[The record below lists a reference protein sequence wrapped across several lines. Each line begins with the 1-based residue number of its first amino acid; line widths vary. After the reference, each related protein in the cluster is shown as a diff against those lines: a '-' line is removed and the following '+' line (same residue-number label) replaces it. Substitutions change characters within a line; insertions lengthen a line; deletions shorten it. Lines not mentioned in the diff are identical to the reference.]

1 MPASA
6 PPKGDVGGTH
16 PIFAAPPAAARWHFL
31 PDRWLGRLA
40 VAPTLLLLVGLFIF
54 PLLYVVA
61 LSFTDYS
68 ASGNAPVN
76 IVGLDN
82 YARLLT
88 SDQVHAKALTTALF
102 VAGAVGLQTVLGF
115 GLAYLVHRQRRG
127 GGMLTVIFLVPMM
140 LSPVI
145 VGAFWRLMLDS
156 SFGVVNGSL
165 RMIGVD
171 GPQWLS
177 QKGVALLSLILVD
190 TWQWTPFI
198 MVIALAGLNAVPA
211 YLYEAADIDQAS
223 DWFKFRS
230 VTLPIVWPIL
240 LIAVLFRVIDAVRL
254 FDIVLIV
261 TGGGPGGTT
270 ETLSFHI
277 YKLAIRNFDTGI
289 ASAYGVLML
298 IVVNILA
305 VIFIKYLERLQT
317 R

>member
-6 PPKGDVGGTH
+6 PPEDEVTRR
-16 PIFAAPPAAARWHFL
+16 PPTFVAPPAAARWRWL
-31 PDRWLGRLA
+31 PDRWLARLS
-40 VAPTLLLLVGLFIF
+40 VAPTLLLLFGLFIF
-54 PLLYVVA
+54 PLLYVLV

-68 ASGNAPVN
+68 ASGNADVN
-76 IVGLDN
+76 VVGLEN
-82 YARLLT
+82 YGRLVT
-88 SDQVHAKALTTALF
+88 SDQVQSRALTTVLF
-102 VAGAVGLQTVLGF
+102 VIGAVGLQTVLGF

-127 GGMLTVIFLVPMM
+127 GGFLTVVFLIPMM

-156 SFGVVNGSL
+156 SFGVVNGTL
-165 RMIGVD
+165 GMLGVD

-177 QKGVALLSLILVD
+177 QQGVALLSLVIVD

-198 MVIALAGLNAVPA
+198 MVIALAGLNAVPG
-211 YLYEAADIDQAS
+211 YLYEAADIDRAS

-230 VTLPIVWPIL
+230 ITLPIVWPIL
-240 LIAVLFRVIDAVRL
+240 LIAILFRVIDAFRL

-277 YKLAIRNFDTGI
+277 YKLAIRNFQTGL

-298 IVVNILA
+298 IAVNILA
-305 VIFIKYLERLQT
+305 VIFIKYLERLQA

>member
-1 MPASA
+1 MAA
-6 PPKGDVGGTH
+6 PPKEDAAGLH
-16 PIFAAPPAAARWHFL
+16 PVFVAPPAAARWRWL
-31 PDRWLGRLA
+31 PDRWLGRLS
-40 VAPTLLLLVGLFIF
+40 VAPTLLLLFGLFIF
-54 PLLYVVA
+54 PLLYVVG

-68 ASGNAPVN
+68 ATGNADVN
-76 IVGLDN
+76 VVGFDN

-88 SDQVHAKALTTALF
+88 SDQVRARAVTTGLF
-102 VAGAVGLQTVLGF
+102 VVGAVGLQTVLGF
-115 GLAYLVHRQRRG
+115 GLAYLIHRQRRG
-127 GGMLTVIFLVPMM
+127 GGMLTVIFLIPMM

-156 SFGVVNGSL
+156 SFGVVNGTL

-171 GPQWLS
+171 GPLWLS
-177 QKGVALLSLILVD
+177 QQGVALISLILVD
-190 TWQWTPFI
+190 SWQWTPFI

-211 YLYEAADIDQAS
+211 YLYEAADIDRAS

-240 LIAVLFRVIDAVRL
+240 LIAVLFRIIDAFRL

-298 IVVNILA
+298 IVVNVLA
-305 VIFIKYLERLQT
+305 IIFIKYLERLQT

>member
-6 PPKGDVGGTH
+6 PPREAAEAPPV
-16 PIFAAPPAAARWHFL
+16 FAAPPAAARWRWL
-31 PDRWLGRLA
+31 PDRWLARVS
-40 VAPTLLLLVGLFIF
+40 VAPTLLLLFGLFIF
-54 PLLYVVA
+54 PLLYVLV

-68 ASGNAPVN
+68 ASGNAEVGV
-76 IVGLDN
+76 VGLEN
-82 YARLLT
+82 YGRLVT
-88 SDQVHAKALTTALF
+88 SDQVQARALTTVLF
-102 VAGAVGLQTVLGF
+102 VIGAVGLQTVLGF
-115 GLAYLVHRQRRG
+115 GLAYLVHRQKRG
-127 GGMLTVIFLVPMM
+127 GGFLTVLFLIPMM

-156 SFGVVNGSL
+156 SFGVVNGTLSVL
-165 RMIGVD
+165 GVD

-177 QKGVALLSLILVD
+177 QQGVALLSLIVVD

-198 MVIALAGLNAVPA
+198 MVIALAGLNAVPG
-211 YLYEAADIDQAS
+211 YLYEAADIDRAS

-230 VTLPIVWPIL
+230 ITLPIVWPIL
-240 LIAVLFRVIDAVRL
+240 LIAILFRVIDAFRL

-277 YKLAIRNFDTGI
+277 YKLAIRNFQTGL

-298 IVVNILA
+298 IAVNILA
-305 VIFIKYLERLQT
+305 VIFIKYLERLQA

>member
-1 MPASA
+1 MPVSA
-6 PPKGDVGGTH
+6 PPKEDAGRPH
-16 PIFAAPPAAARWHFL
+16 PIFAAPPAAARWHWL
-31 PDRWLGRLA
+31 PDRWLARLS
-40 VAPTLLLLVGLFIF
+40 VAPALLLLFGLFIF
-54 PLLYVVA
+54 PLLYVVG

-68 ASGNAPVN
+68 AIGNADVN
-76 IVGLDN
+76 LVGFEN
-82 YARLLT
+82 YTRLLT
-88 SDQVHAKALTTALF
+88 SDQVHAKALTTGLF
-102 VAGAVGLQTVLGF
+102 VVGAVGLQTLLGF
-115 GLAYLVHRQRRG
+115 ALAYLVHRQRRG
-127 GGMLTVIFLVPMM
+127 GGVLTVIFLIPMM

-156 SFGVVNGSL
+156 SFGVVNGTL
-165 RMIGVD
+165 RMMGID

-177 QKGVALLSLILVD
+177 EQGVALLSLVIVD

-240 LIAVLFRVIDAVRL
+240 LIAVLFRIIDAFRL

-277 YKLAIRNFDTGI
+277 YKLAIRNFNTGL

>member
-6 PPKGDVGGTH
+6 PPREEAAEMH
-16 PIFAAPPAAARWHFL
+16 PIFVAPPAAARWRWL
-31 PDRWLGRLA
+31 PDRWLARLS
-40 VAPTLLLLVGLFIF
+40 VSPTLLLLVGLFIF
-54 PLLYVVA
+54 PLLYVVG

-68 ASGNAPVN
+68 ASGNAGVDF
-76 IVGLDN
+76 VGFEN
-82 YARLLT
+82 YTRLLT
-88 SDQVHAKALTTALF
+88 SDQVHEKALTTVLF
-102 VAGAVGLQTVLGF
+102 VIGAVGLQTVLGF

-127 GGMLTVIFLVPMM
+127 GGLLTVLFLIPMM

-156 SFGVVNGSL
+156 SFGVVNGTL
-165 RMIGVD
+165 GLLGVD

-177 QKGVALLSLILVD
+177 QQGIALISLIIVD
-190 TWQWTPFI
+190 SWQWTPFI
-198 MVIALAGLNAVPA
+198 MVIALAGLNAVPS

-230 VTLPIVWPIL
+230 ITLPIVWPIL
-240 LIAVLFRVIDAVRL
+240 LIAVLFRVIDAFRL

-298 IVVNILA
+298 IVVNIMA
-305 VIFIKYLERLQT
+305 VVFIKYLERLQT